1 MARETE
7 NLNTEF
13 KNVQQDAEIQ
23 YYEYQLFILLLFSVR
38 VFRGTREICVYEEY
52 YVTL

>member
-1 MARETE
+1 ME

-23 YYEYQLFILLLFSVR
+23 YYLDSMVKKPGI
-38 VFRGTREICVYEEY
+38 T
-52 YVTL
+52 TLGA

>member
-1 MARETE
+1 MQRVVLCVVWQHVAQETE

-23 YYEYQLFILLLFSVR
+23 Y
-38 VFRGTREICVYEEY
+38 
-52 YVTL
+52 